1 MGIDRML
8 KKLIYISEISQQS
21 SNIQDVQVADAIHD
35 VKTKLGEMIRDSGIK
50 INIECP
56 ENIAMR
62 TSPALLENI
71 LTNLVENAI
80 FFSML
85 KDPHHAQVDIR
96 ATTNGNAMEI
106 SVYDNG
112 VGIDESIKPR
122 LFDMFF
128 TGHEKAK
135 GNGLGLYAVHK
146 SVTALY
152 GKIRVE
158 SEVGRFARISVV
170 IPQS

>member
-1 MGIDRML
+1 ML

-21 SNIQDVQVADAIHD
+21 SNISTVQVATSIHE
-35 VKTKLGEMIRDSGIK
+35 VKSRLEETIRDTGVK

-56 ENIAMR
+56 ENISIR

-85 KDPHHAQVDIR
+85 KDSHHAQVDII
-96 ATTNGNAMEI
+96 AIVKGNAMEI

-112 VGIDESIKPR
+112 VGIEEAIRPR

-146 SVTALY
+146 SVMALY
-152 GKIRVE
+152 GKISVE
-158 SEVGRFARISVV
+158 SEVGHYSRISVL
-170 IPQS
+170 IPHS